1 MRYLSEC
8 SPRGALLVL
17 QVTRFL
23 LAVTTNSFIR
33 EMAQG
38 RSRSVDVLR
47 TPRKQKPRQMKTEPV
62 NVLKESAAILAQRCR
77 IPRPWLLDPRG
88 NAFAASSTGHIH
100 HPFNLERVAYR
111 WATLTESLLDSTQF
125 GMRTELPT
133 GFYANRYIANS
144 SAKKSWTGD
153 ALYLCEDADAF
164 SSLAKD
170 PLPNLSQLF
179 SSLEVRKLLL
189 QDLCGNC
196 SLREFGTALGTLRNR
211 CVCFRMV
218 LCSR

>member
-1 MRYLSEC
+1 M
-8 SPRGALLVL
+8 

-88 NAFAASSTGHIH
+88 NAFAVSSTGHIH

-125 GMRTELPT
+125 GMQIELPI
-133 GFYANRYIANS
+133 GFYANQRRWFPDSCA
-144 SAKKSWTGD
+144 
-153 ALYLCEDADAF
+153 ALAACGADDRLCRA
-164 SSLAKD
+164 
-170 PLPNLSQLF
+170 PLHF
-179 SSLEVRKLLL
+179 HR
-189 QDLCGNC
+189 
-196 SLREFGTALGTLRNR
+196 TL
-211 CVCFRMV
+211 
-218 LCSR
+218 

>member
-1 MRYLSEC
+1 LVSNEKNTVAFNDSVCFSSMDSYRTLNLPSCGSSCFFVRFVRYLSEC

-144 SAKKSWTGD
+144 SAKKS
-153 ALYLCEDADAF
+153 
-164 SSLAKD
+164 
-170 PLPNLSQLF
+170 
-179 SSLEVRKLLL
+179 
-189 QDLCGNC
+189 
-196 SLREFGTALGTLRNR
+196 
-211 CVCFRMV
+211 
-218 LCSR
+218 